1 LPLDLKIKEA
11 ILLSVF
17 GDESADET
25 EQRVFAVGGVIG
37 DEDRWNW
44 LEERWIICNE
54 GTPFH
59 ATDCDSDGGDYK
71 GREHSA
77 NKNLYKSLTILLAE
91 SGLGGWGFAIDL
103 QAQRRVFPESPDIAY
118 YKCFLEVLLA
128 MRNCAAYNN
137 ETVKYTFDL
146 RRKDKYNAG
155 YLYSRL
161 VEHKDWK
168 DHIFTKIA
176 FECSPENN
184 RVQAADLFA
193 RETMKALDNHFG
205 PVKRPPRKS
214 FETLVETGRFHVEAI
229 GEEWF
234 QDLKRQMDFD
244 KELGPPE
251 EYRAWLKEHDF
262 SHNTLTMFRYIEWRN
277 REK

>member
-1 LPLDLKIKEA
+1 
-11 ILLSVF
+11 LLSVF
-17 GDESADET
+17 GDESADAT
-25 EQRVFAVGGVIG
+25 KQRVFAVAGVIG
-37 DEDRWNW
+37 DEARWNW

-59 ATDCDSDGGDYK
+59 ATDCDSNLGDYK
-71 GREHSA
+71 DRENWA
-77 NKNLYKSLTILLAE
+77 NKNLYKANTILLAE

-103 QAQRRVFPESPDIAY
+103 QAQRKVFPESPDIAY
-118 YKCFLEVLLA
+118 LKCLLEVLLA
-128 MRNCAAYNN
+128 MRNCAAYNK
-137 ETVKYTFDL
+137 ETVEYTFDMG
-146 RRKDKYNAG
+146 RDEYNAG
-155 YLYSRL
+155 YLYGRL
-161 VEHKDWK
+161 VVHKDWK
-168 DHIFTKIA
+168 DYIATKIS
-176 FECSPENN
+176 FECSRKSN
-184 RVQAADLFA
+184 RVQVADLFA

-214 FETLVETGRFHVEAI
+214 FQALVETGRFHVDAI

-251 EYRAWLKEHDF
+251 EYRAWLKENNF
-262 SHNTLTMFRYIEWRN
+262 SHNTLSMFRYIEWRN

>member
-1 LPLDLKIKEA
+1 M
-11 ILLSVF
+11 LSVF

-25 EQRVFAVGGVIG
+25 QQRVFAVGGVIG

-54 GTPFH
+54 SAPSH
-59 ATDCDSDGGDYK
+59 ATDCDSDSGNYR

-103 QAQRRVFPESPDIAY
+103 QAQRKVFPESPDIAY

-128 MRNCAAYNN
+128 MRNCAAHNK

-146 RRKDKYNAG
+146 RREDKYNAG

-168 DHIFTKIA
+168 DHIFAEIA
-176 FECSPENN
+176 FESSRENN
-184 RVQAADLFA
+184 RLQVADLFV
-193 RETMKALDNHFG
+193 RETMKALFNHFG

-251 EYRAWLKEHDF
+251 EYRAWLKENDF
-262 SHNTLTMFRYIEWRN
+262 SHNTLCMFRYIEWRN

>member
-1 LPLDLKIKEA
+1 MKA
-11 ILLSVF
+11 SRGYLLV
-17 GDESADET
+17 A
-25 EQRVFAVGGVIG
+25 GVIG
-37 DEDRWNW
+37 DEARWNW
-44 LEERWIICNE
+44 LQERWIICNE

-59 ATDCDSDGGDYK
+59 ATDCESDGGDYQ

-77 NKNLYKSLTILLAE
+77 NQNLYKSLTILLAA

-118 YKCFLEVLLA
+118 LKCFLEVRLA
-128 MRNCAAYNN
+128 MRNCAAYNK
-137 ETVKYTFDL
+137 ETVEYTFDMG
-146 RRKDKYNAG
+146 RDEYNAG

-161 VEHKDWK
+161 VVHKDWK
-168 DHIFTKIA
+168 DYISTRIA
-176 FECSPENN
+176 FECSRKNN
-184 RVQAADLFA
+184 RVQVADLFA

-205 PVKRPPRKS
+205 PKKRPPRKS
-214 FETLVETGRFHVEAI
+214 FMALVETGRFHVEAI

-234 QDLKRQMDFD
+234 QDLKKQMDFD

-251 EYRAWLKEHDF
+251 EYRAWLKENKF
-262 SHNTLTMFRYIEWRN
+262 SHNTLSMFRYIEWRN